1 MSYMNLCMMH
11 IRTRA
16 PAQALSNDCG
26 WAQLQNRLCAFSVF
40 ARVSTSIHI
49 GGGAIRSTTP
59 FALWQDASG
68 DAKESPWEDLNNTHA
83 VPCSIWD
90 AKRIQL
96 QLVED

>member
-1 MSYMNLCMMH
+1 MH
-11 IRTRA
+11 MH
-16 PAQALSNDCG
+16 
-26 WAQLQNRLCAFSVF
+26 RLRRLEQRLRLGTSAKLLVCFSVF

-59 FALWQDASG
+59 LLSG
-68 DAKESPWEDLNNTHA
+68 RTLLETHQESPGEDSNNTRA

-96 QLVED
+96 